1 MKLHPAIP
9 EAMSVPPMRILA
21 VIVLLVAVAFVS
33 GCASLTEAGHT
44 SYTVRAAPAAEGKT
58 VCYDFESKDGK
69 EYAGRVIQFQGTCGV
84 GASLVIQEGPS
95 KAFRGQGIAAKALS
109 VMPVTGL
116 QDLLGGDDK

>member
-1 MKLHPAIP
+1 MKLHPTISDALT
-9 EAMSVPPMRILA
+9 VPPVRIMLLIVVLA
-21 VIVLLVAVAFVS
+21 MVAALG

-69 EYAGRVIQFQGTCGV
+69 EYAGRVIQFQGTCGI
-84 GASLVIQEGPS
+84 GAVLTIQEGPS

-109 VMPVTGL
+109 VLPVTGL
-116 QDLLGGDDK
+116 DELLGK